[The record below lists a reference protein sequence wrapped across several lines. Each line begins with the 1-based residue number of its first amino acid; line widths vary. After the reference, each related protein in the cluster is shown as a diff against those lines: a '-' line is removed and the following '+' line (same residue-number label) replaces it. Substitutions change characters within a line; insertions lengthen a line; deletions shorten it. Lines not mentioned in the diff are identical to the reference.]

1 MKRLIVLAA
10 GAGALGLVAAA
21 SPAVADDTA
30 VDNNG
35 YIAGS
40 PTYAGGPMDI
50 VAMPFR
56 IVAAPFQMFQ
66 PANGALG
73 PTSGA
78 LVPVNPGC
86 GVWHDWNG
94 RYTALCGM

>member
-1 MKRLIVLAA
+1 MNRLIALAA
-10 GAGALGLVAAA
+10 GVGAIGVIAAT
-21 SPAVADDTA
+21 SPAFADDTA
-30 VDNNG
+30 VSPG

-40 PTYAGGPMDI
+40 PTYAAGPMDI
-50 VAMPFR
+50 LAMPFR
-56 IVAAPFQMFQ
+56 IVATPFQMFQ

-73 PTSGA
+73 PTAGQ

-94 RYTALCGM
+94 RYTAMCGM